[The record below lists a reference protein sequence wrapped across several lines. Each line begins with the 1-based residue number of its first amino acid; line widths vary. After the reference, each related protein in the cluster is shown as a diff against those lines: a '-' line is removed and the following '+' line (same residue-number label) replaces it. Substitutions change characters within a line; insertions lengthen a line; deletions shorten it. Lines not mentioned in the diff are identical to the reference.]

1 MEHVSFSA
9 FDPIFFLHHTNL
21 DRLWTQW
28 QSRDVARL
36 TTMGGP
42 LVAPET
48 PFGDAQP
55 SFLGVDAFVPYFGDN
70 GNTTT
75 LNHSMWM
82 AGIVENITV
91 ADAMNVENEG
101 MCIEYA

>member
-1 MEHVSFSA
+1 MLRLK
-9 FDPIFFLHHTNL
+9 LHL
-21 DRLWTQW
+21 
-28 QSRDVARL
+28 
-36 TTMGGP
+36 
-42 LVAPET
+42 ET
-48 PFGDAQP
+48 P
-55 SFLGVDAFVPYFGDN
+55 SLRFLGVDAFVPYFGDN